1 MICIGEHIY
10 IVGQIKVTVAT
21 EEQRSALH
29 CHGLLEIFSRLF
41 KGGTIY
47 HLTSF
52 SRGTR
57 GKWDNTVCIYSTSEK
72 QRNFGR
78 IETFVN
84 TSPPQALIR
93 TLSHSQESIL
103 QQAGPPFKPAL
114 ALYKDVDLLATF
126 IHVLDIKTYM

>member
-1 MICIGEHIY
+1 MAYLKFFRGFLMA
-10 IVGQIKVTVAT
+10 VLSTTRQAFL
-21 EEQRSALH
+21 EEQ
-29 CHGLLEIFSRLF
+29 EEN
-41 KGGTIY
+41 GT
-47 HLTSF
+47 
-52 SRGTR
+52 
-57 GKWDNTVCIYSTSEK
+57 TVCIYSTSEK
-72 QRNFGR
+72 QHNFGR

-103 QQAGPPFKPAL
+103 QQAGPPFRPAL